1 MPNGRGSDFQEYPTA
16 VLPKALTGLSEGR
29 YVEWD
34 MFSPQSVIP
43 RGRSILVLAVVILAL
58 TPRGGASGG
67 LLDPFESFFYNDCQ
81 PMDLAVE
88 QLPPDAARIGLTE
101 EAIQA
106 AVESRLRSAQLYDPD
121 TSPYL
126 DVNVNMLGSD
136 FKISLEY
143 NRLRWLSESSFG
155 ISLEYGR
162 FRLRSDPSFSYNS
175 LRWLSEPMAITW
187 GDGFTPQ
194 VRTPEPEL
202 SASLILS
209 RISKLMDLF
218 LEAC

>member
-143 NRLRWLSESSFG
+143 NRLRWLSE
-155 ISLEYGR
+155 
-162 FRLRSDPSFSYNS
+162 
-175 LRWLSEPMAITW
+175 PMAITW

-209 RISKLMDLF
+209 RISKPMDLF